1 MAGRGVVDDGMRAYY
16 EQRAAEYDDRWLGR
30 GVFAR
35 RERAGWEAEVQAVLA
50 VVAVLVAT
58 RAVRAR

>member
-1 MAGRGVVDDGMRAYY
+1 MAGRGVVDEGMRAYY

-50 VVAVLVAT
+50 VLVAT